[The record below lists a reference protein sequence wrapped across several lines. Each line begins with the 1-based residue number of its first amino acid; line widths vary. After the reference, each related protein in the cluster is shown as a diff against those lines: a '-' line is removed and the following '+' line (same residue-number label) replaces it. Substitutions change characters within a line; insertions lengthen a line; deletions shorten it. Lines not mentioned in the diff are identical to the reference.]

1 MDFELPRIPPL
12 VSAIFQPYF
21 NPNLRI
27 DSDPR
32 EELISK
38 GNSMIRLLSKS
49 NDDSSFYPLTSDSSN
64 SSDSNH
70 LDSPLLDQEIIE
82 PQDLIAE
89 QEKLKESI
97 EESSQPVVDEKI
109 DQITLPTIDE
119 PININTMIQKIPINL
134 TLKFHL
140 PTGKTVTEIHDD
152 QKIIKSIKEN
162 LSSRYSMKKGIFLS
176 FKLGEAMVVL
186 QDSDTLRA
194 SGIINRSL
202 VFVEYD

>member
-1 MDFELPRIPPL
+1 
-12 VSAIFQPYF
+12 
-21 NPNLRI
+21 
-27 DSDPR
+27 
-32 EELISK
+32 
-38 GNSMIRLLSKS
+38 
-49 NDDSSFYPLTSDSSN
+49 LTSDSSN